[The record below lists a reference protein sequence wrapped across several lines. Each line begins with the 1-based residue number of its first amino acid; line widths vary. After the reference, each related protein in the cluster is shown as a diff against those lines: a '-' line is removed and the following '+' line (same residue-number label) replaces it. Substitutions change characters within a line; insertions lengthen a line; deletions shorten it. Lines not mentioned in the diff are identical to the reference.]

1 MDGLVLALSL
11 SDPRVHVF
19 AGLVGYVRLKAG
31 FWRSFSQVWCERT
44 IAPAAEAR
52 NTSRH
57 RLGSSGWLHTLWN
70 A

>member
-11 SDPRVHVF
+11 SDLGVHVF
-19 AGLVGYVRLKAG
+19 AGLVGDVRLKAG
-31 FWRSFSQVWCERT
+31 FGVRFRRFGVKRT